1 MRIVQLSFA
10 AAMIVMTATPV
21 GAMRP
26 PPHEPGT
33 GGSSSGGTS
42 VPEPAG
48 LAMMG
53 SAVAGYAAAVALHRR
68 KKRKNK

>member
-1 MRIVQLSFA
+1 MRFLQLSLA
-10 AAMIVMTATPV
+10 IAMVAMTAAPA

-26 PPHEPGT
+26 PPHEPGS
-33 GGSSSGGTS
+33 GSSSGGTS
-42 VPEPAG
+42 VPEPGG

-53 SAVAGYAAAVALHRR
+53 SAMAGYTAAVALYRR